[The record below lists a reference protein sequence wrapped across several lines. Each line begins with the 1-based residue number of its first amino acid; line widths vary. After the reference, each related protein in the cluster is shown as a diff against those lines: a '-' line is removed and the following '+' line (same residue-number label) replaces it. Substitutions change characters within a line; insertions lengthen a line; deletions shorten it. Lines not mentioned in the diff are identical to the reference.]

1 MNTLNIDSEY
11 PCQMTAVPNDFID
24 KYMIR
29 ANGEYVKVYLYLLRA
44 VSASKETPSLPDIAD
59 ALDYTEKDVLRA
71 LTYWMREGLL
81 ELGYDENGDLSTVIL
96 VNRNGRASNEEENSR
111 TFDLYRENS
120 PYGYANPK
128 KDVSAKRLREMQEDD
143 EFGQLVFIVESYMKK
158 PLSQSGAMS
167 LVYYYDTLGF
177 STDLIDYLIEYC
189 VNNNHRQFSYID
201 KVALSWYNEGISSVK
216 EARRQTNSFNDYYRI
231 MKFLGISG
239 RDPIDNEIR
248 IMKKWTNRYGFSL
261 DIIKEA
267 CNRTIAHTS
276 QPSFSYA
283 DKILTSWMESGVRT
297 KEDIEILDKEHQAQK
312 PSSKNTSSAGKKN
325 PFNNFEQ
332 RKYNYDELET
342 KLLKRRQEG

>member
-1 MNTLNIDSEY
+1 
-11 PCQMTAVPNDFID
+11 MTAVPNDFID

-29 ANGEYVKVYLYLLRA
+29 ANGEYVKVYLYLLRTI
-44 VSASKETPSLPDIAD
+44 SAPRQAPSLPDIAD

-71 LTYWMREGLL
+71 LTFWSKEGLL
-81 ELGYDENGDLSTVIL
+81 ELTYDEDDNLTNVTL
-96 VNRNGRASNEEENSR
+96 VNKTESPADEKKDARN
-111 TFDLYRENS
+111 FDLYRENA

-128 KDVSAKRLREMQEDD
+128 KDVSSKRLKEMQEDD

-201 KVALSWYNEGISSVK
+201 KVALSWYNEGITSVK
-216 EARRQTNSFNDYYRI
+216 EARRQTNSFNDYYKI

-239 RDPIDNEIR
+239 RDPIDNEIS

-261 DIIKEA
+261 DIIEEA
-267 CNRTIAHTS
+267 CSRTIAHTS

-283 DKILTSWMESGVRT
+283 DKILTSWKESGVKT
-297 KEDIEILDKEHQAQK
+297 GEDIERLDREHQERSAK
-312 PSSKNTSSAGKKN
+312 TKNPSSRKKN
-325 PFNNFEQ
+325 LFNNFEQ
-332 RKYNYDELET
+332 RSYDYDELES
-342 KLLKRRQEG
+342 KLLRRRQEG